1 MQQPASAGGGFEE
14 SLRLIDLDHFKR
26 INDLHGHAAGDK
38 VPVELARRLRA
49 ALRDDGLTVHWGGEE
64 FLICMPGVGASQAQ
78 AQAQALAERVL
89 QAVAGKPVPLPGA
102 GAGAETAALR
112 VTVSV
117 GYGAF
122 PRPPASLPL
131 TLERA
136 INLADMA
143 LCTAK
148 GQGRNRAIGIT
159 AARADED
166 GALRQIEADF
176 DHAWQEGRLTLQR
189 TPGPAAPALR
199 PSTAP
204 VSEPA

>member
-1 MQQPASAGGGFEE
+1 MQQPASAGGGFEG
-14 SLRLIDLDHFKR
+14 SLRLIDLDQFKR
-26 INDLHGHAAGDK
+26 INNLHGHAAGDK

-49 ALRDDGLTVHWGGEE
+49 ALRDDGLTVRWGGEE

-78 AQAQALAERVL
+78 TQAQALALAERVL

-148 GQGRNRAIGIT
+148 GEGRNRA
-159 AARADED
+159 A
-166 GALRQIEADF
+166 
-176 DHAWQEGRLTLQR
+176 
-189 TPGPAAPALR
+189 AAP
-199 PSTAP
+199 
-204 VSEPA
+204 